1 MWGVGQELPCTCNAS
16 QNCRTAIS
24 YKNYKTGR
32 TSPSAL
38 KDGRLFKQ
46 KKKCWILK
54 IEIVDMNKKK
64 FASFYSSRHG
74 KNRRHTCASRMGR
87 TRTQDLAVT
96 RQRVANCTT
105 RVLRVANCT
114 TRDIENLYRVFINL
128 FSNNT
133 KRNDE
138 VLERLLYK

>member
-46 KKKCWILK
+46 KKKML
-54 IEIVDMNKKK
+54 D
-64 FASFYSSRHG
+64 F
-74 KNRRHTCASRMGR
+74 KNRNRGH
-87 TRTQDLAVT
+87 
-96 RQRVANCTT
+96 
-105 RVLRVANCT
+105 
-114 TRDIENLYRVFINL
+114 EK
-128 FSNNT
+128 
-133 KRNDE
+133 KRNLLAFIQVGTARIE
-138 VLERLLYK
+138 GTHVRRGWAGLEPRTLQSLGSALRISPLES